1 MKKIL
6 SLIFIF
12 FFFTALKIEAAITVQ
27 SVGSTVVSATQISQ
41 PINVTMSGL
50 LNLLVTLKVKALDP
64 YITNTTDST
73 LQIPITKLYLNERGI
88 EPDVYFVQ
96 LDENIIEENN
106 LQNVPNKSI
115 IKVEIPYEYKHFT
128 DKKDINLVYS
138 VVSI

>member
-1 MKKIL
+1 
-6 SLIFIF
+6 
-12 FFFTALKIEAAITVQ
+12 
-27 SVGSTVVSATQISQ
+27 
-41 PINVTMSGL
+41 MSGL

-88 EPDVYFVQ
+88 EPGVYFVQ

-115 IKVEIPYEYKHFT
+115 IKVEIPYE
-128 DKKDINLVYS
+128 
-138 VVSI
+138 